1 MRMVG
6 KTGIGIAGGL
16 VLAAGFAFA
25 QDAPRRPLMPGGME
39 HGGRCGERLVRQL
52 DLTAEQQATLET
64 LRKDTAE
71 SVRPLAEQMRALHG
85 QIDTAADG
93 TSPDACALG
102 GLVLQGKAI
111 RTQIEDLRKAGEAK
125 FVEQLSDAQ
134 KATYAN
140 FVAINPGCMAVG
152 AGFLPPPPPRD

>member
-1 MRMVG
+1 MKTVG

-16 VLAAGFAFA
+16 VLSAAFAFA

-39 HGGRCGERLVRQL
+39 RGGRCGERLVRQL
-52 DLTAEQQATLET
+52 DLTAEQQATLEA
-64 LRKDTAE
+64 LRNDTAE
-71 SVRPLAEQMRALHG
+71 AARPLAEQMRALHG
-85 QIDTAADG
+85 QIEAAADG
-93 TSPDACALG
+93 AGPDACALG

-111 RTQIEDLRKAGEAK
+111 RSQIDDVRKAAEAK

-140 FVAINPGCMAVG
+140 FVAINPGCMTVG